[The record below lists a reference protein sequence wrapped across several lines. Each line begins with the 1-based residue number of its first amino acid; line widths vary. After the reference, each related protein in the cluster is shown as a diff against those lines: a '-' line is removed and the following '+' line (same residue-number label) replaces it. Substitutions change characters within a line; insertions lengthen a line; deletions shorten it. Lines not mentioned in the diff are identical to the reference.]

1 MSKAL
6 LASQTRCVRPPAIY
20 LSTLYSYAQ
29 CTNCKGLKDKCSRCQ
44 RLFCRY
50 WESSWLQRIWLWKGE
65 SSCEPSSFGERL
77 STNCS
82 SPRGNTCLQSHPLT
96 WGIKSTFLEF
106 EICVCQ
112 YSGMEK
118 LQTQT
123 KWKPVVAFAQ
133 YARMLTRCL
142 WSRSGWHFPNYPGR
156 SLSVGYLRILMYFC
170 TIAQSYLCLVWLC
183 KGRKLLRTEFGQNI
197 FWSEPITIA
206 NCCKIT

>member
-6 LASQTRCVRPPAIY
+6 PASQTRCVRSPAIC

-112 YSGMEK
+112 YSILRYGKTPNPDQMK
-118 LQTQT
+118 ASGGFCPICQDAYQVLMIPF
-123 KWKPVVAFAQ
+123 W
-133 YARMLTRCL
+133 LT
-142 WSRSGWHFPNYPGR
+142 FP
-156 SLSVGYLRILMYFC
+156 
-170 TIAQSYLCLVWLC
+170 
-183 KGRKLLRTEFGQNI
+183 
-197 FWSEPITIA
+197 
-206 NCCKIT
+206 